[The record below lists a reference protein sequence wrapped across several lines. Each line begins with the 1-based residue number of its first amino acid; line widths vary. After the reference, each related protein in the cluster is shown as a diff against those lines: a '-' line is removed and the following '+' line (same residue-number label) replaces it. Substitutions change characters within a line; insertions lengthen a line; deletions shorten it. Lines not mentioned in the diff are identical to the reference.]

1 MKTTIKP
8 RCAKTSLSGY
18 VITFGSG
25 LMVTIKDKGKA
36 LSFYKKIH
44 SPKVLSICDA
54 GYIIPLL
61 GE

>member
-1 MKTTIKP
+1 MGTTIKP
-8 RCAKTSLSGY
+8 RCEKTSLSGY
-18 VITFGSG
+18 VIKFGGG
-25 LMVTIKDKGKA
+25 LTVTIKDKDKA
-36 LSFYKKIH
+36 LNFYKKIH